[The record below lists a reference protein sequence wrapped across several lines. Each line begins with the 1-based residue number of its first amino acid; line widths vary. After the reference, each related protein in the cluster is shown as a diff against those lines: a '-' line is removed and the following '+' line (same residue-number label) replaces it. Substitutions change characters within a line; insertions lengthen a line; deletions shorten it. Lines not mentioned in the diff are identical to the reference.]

1 MAYIEFLTD
10 KIGRCDHCELRD
22 SPLYLYSD
30 HKKMTTEVRCEDCI
44 PRCSNVDCEELA
56 LSEEHDFCEK
66 CEEKNQE
73 RLQDKAMEDAYD
85 SPDRDAWKH
94 EAAEQQRLK

>member
-44 PRCSNVDCEELA
+44 PRCECGSMNVEDGTDYCSQCNEVIEL
-56 LSEEHDFCEK
+56 
-66 CEEKNQE
+66 EEK
-73 RLQDKAMEDAYD
+73 A
-85 SPDRDAWKH
+85 
-94 EAAEQQRLK
+94 